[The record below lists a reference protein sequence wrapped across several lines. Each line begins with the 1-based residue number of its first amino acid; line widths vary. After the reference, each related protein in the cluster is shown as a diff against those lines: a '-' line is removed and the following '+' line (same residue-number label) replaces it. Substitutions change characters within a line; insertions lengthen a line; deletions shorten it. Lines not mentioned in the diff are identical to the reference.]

1 METFITQA
9 VYTDVTEIHHHLFNQ
24 SFLIKKYKPQLLYKF
39 KIFLFALRFTSAW
52 ALLTNRAQ

>member
-39 KIFLFALRFTSAW
+39 KIFFICFKIHICLGFI
-52 ALLTNRAQ
+52 N